1 MNEADQDL
9 SSSVSDKI
17 EQLMGELE
25 ILKKENQILKQ
36 LNTTVL
42 LPDDKKED
50 TENQSVLPRMGPR
63 YANPITDII
72 LFLNSS

>member
-1 MNEADQDL
+1 MADIDQDI

-25 ILKKENQILKQ
+25 KLKKENQILKQ

-42 LPDDKKED
+42 PSDDK
-50 TENQSVLPRMGPR
+50 ENSDVQSILPRMGPR
-63 YANPITDII
+63 
-72 LFLNSS
+72 